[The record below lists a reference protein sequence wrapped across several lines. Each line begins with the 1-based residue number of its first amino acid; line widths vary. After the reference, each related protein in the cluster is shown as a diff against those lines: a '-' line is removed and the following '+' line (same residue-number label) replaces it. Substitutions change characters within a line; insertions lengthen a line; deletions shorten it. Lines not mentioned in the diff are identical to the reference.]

1 MMVWVLLK
9 DKAIQNST
17 TTNKTTLVTSIKPLL
32 GQADMLN
39 IAIKV
44 PNRLPP
50 GIPKALSETKIK
62 CK

>member
-1 MMVWVLLK
+1 MVWVLLK

-17 TTNKTTLVTSIKPLL
+17 TTKKTTLATSIKPLL

-44 PNRLPP
+44 PNRLPR
-50 GIPKALSETKIK
+50 GIPKALLETKIK

>member
-1 MMVWVLLK
+1 MVWVLLK
-9 DKAIQNST
+9 DKVIQNNT
-17 TTNKTTLVTSIKPLL
+17 ITKKTTLVTSIKPLL

-44 PNRLPP
+44 PNRLPR
-50 GIPKALSETKIK
+50 GIPKALLGTKIK

>member
-1 MMVWVLLK
+1 MVWLSLK

-17 TTNKTTLVTSIKPLL
+17 TTNKITLVTSIKPLL
-32 GQADMLN
+32 DQADMLN

-44 PNRLPP
+44 PNRPHL
-50 GIPKALSETKIK
+50 GTHKALLEIKIK

>member
-1 MMVWVLLK
+1 MVWLSLK

-17 TTNKTTLVTSIKPLL
+17 TTNKITLVTSIKPLL
-32 GQADMLN
+32 DQADMLN

-44 PNRLPP
+44 PNRPP
-50 GIPKALSETKIK
+50 LGTHKALLEIKIK

>member
-44 PNRLPP
+44 PNRLPQ
-50 GIPKALSETKIK
+50 GILKALSETKIK